1 MTTQTRIEEIDRQIE
16 ALRAER
22 EQLSTPVET
31 RALRSRKVC
40 LIGGDGGMGRLF
52 HRLLRDRGHEVVVLE
67 KGDDLRT
74 APAVSDSEIVIVAVP
89 MAAACEVV
97 RTVAPRIGA
106 DALLCDINSLK
117 RDVCREMEATSAQAI
132 GLHPMFGPSVQSF
145 RGQKVVVC
153 DVRSGPLA
161 SEFVG
166 ELAALGAEIVESDP
180 TTHDRM
186 MAVVQ
191 VLVHFSTIVMG
202 EALRRTGTEIQDS
215 LRFTSPIYRL
225 ELAVVGRIFTQNA
238 DLYGEIL
245 MSNPFGEGMRTAYVE
260 AAADIARIVAE
271 GDRNQFIEEFD
282 AISEWFR
289 DFGPE
294 AMSLSDYIIQALVA
308 R

>member
-1 MTTQTRIEEIDRQIE
+1 MVRHAGRSLRI
-16 ALRAER
+16 
-22 EQLSTPVET
+22 
-31 RALRSRKVC
+31 C

-52 HRLLRDRGHEVVVLE
+52 NRLLTERGHTILVLE
-67 KGDDLRT
+67 KGDDLAT
-74 APAVSDSEIVIVAVP
+74 HPAISESEVVIVAVP
-89 MAAACEVV
+89 MAVACDVV
-97 RTVAPRIGA
+97 RVIAPRVSA
-106 DALLCDINSLK
+106 TALLCDVNSLK
-117 RDVCREMEATSAQAI
+117 RDICAEMQAASGQVM

-145 RGQKVVVC
+145 HGQKVVVC
-153 DVRSGPLA
+153 EVSPGPLA
-161 SEFVG
+161 AEFVS

-180 TTHDRM
+180 ETHDRM

-202 EALRRTGTEIQDS
+202 EALKRTGTEIQDS

-245 MSNPFGEGMRTAYVE
+245 MSNPYGEDMRSAYVE
-260 AAADIARIVAE
+260 AARDIAKLVE
-271 GDRNQFIEEFD
+271 QGDRGRFVEEFE